1 MTLRPVLPLLVAFA
15 LVTPALATTPKPKAH
30 NVIIFVADGLRSGVV
45 TPDTAPAFAA
55 VRKGGV
61 DFRNS
66 HSLFPTV
73 TTANGSAIAT
83 GHGLGDTGN
92 YGNSIWIGQRLD
104 PSSASTFASIEND
117 DHQRSLARLYD
128 GNYLNEESL
137 LAAARRSGFQTAAI
151 GKLGPAWV
159 QDVTGASDPDAI
171 LIDDDTG
178 KPGARPLPE
187 RLLSV
192 MKSENLAAVAPPPNE
207 RGVSH
212 APNISQQDWMTSVAT
227 RAILPLFRTDGR
239 PFAMVFWSCDPD
251 CTQHTQGDSLGALT
265 PGVNGPTSA
274 AAVRNADTNLAR
286 LRAALKTLGL
296 DKTTDIF
303 VTADHGFGTMAR
315 ESKTSSTVK
324 VRYPDTPPGQ
334 LPRGFFAIDMAKA
347 LDLKLW
353 DARGGAVEEGSR
365 PSYGGALLGP
375 DEAHPKVVVAANG
388 GAELIYLPQ
397 GPDRAALLKR
407 VMTFLLSQDYVSGV
421 FLEDSLGPVAGA
433 LPLSAIGFVG
443 TGKTPRPTIAV
454 SLRTF
459 STGCALA
466 ELCAAEVA
474 DTSVQHGQGIHGAL
488 ARSDTHNFMAAI
500 GPDFKQGFV
509 DPAPVSNADIA
520 PTLARILRL
529 NMRSVGKLKGRV
541 ISEALPGGRS
551 PAVAV
556 RTLRSKKT
564 ATGFQTVLNTQKVGD
579 EVYLDAAGMPGRVV
593 GLKP

>member
-1 MTLRPVLPLLVAFA
+1 MSQRLL
-15 LVTPALATTPKPKAH
+15 PALLLALAVASPALSAPPKPRAH

-45 TPDTAPAFAA
+45 TPESAPAFAE
-55 VRKGGV
+55 VRKDGV

-66 HSLFPTV
+66 HSLFPAV

-92 YGNSIWIGQRLD
+92 YGNSIWLGQRLD
-104 PSSASTFASIEND
+104 PDRPTTFASIEND
-117 DHQRSLARLYD
+117 DNQRSLARLYG

-137 LAAARRSGFQTAAI
+137 LAAARRSGFQTAAV

-178 KPGARPLPE
+178 KPGARALPD
-187 RLLSV
+187 RLMGALRA
-192 MKSENLAAVAPPPNE
+192 ENLPAVAPPPNE

-212 APNISQQDWMTSVAT
+212 APNINQQDWMTSVAT
-227 RAILPLFRTDGR
+227 RAILPMFKKDGR

-274 AAVRNADTNLAR
+274 AAIRNADSDLAR
-286 LRAALKTLGL
+286 LRAALKALGL
-296 DKTTDIF
+296 DKKTDIF

-315 ESKTSSTVK
+315 ESRTSSTIKVK
-324 VRYPDTPPGQ
+324 YPDTPAGQ

-353 DARGGAVEEGSR
+353 DARGGVVEEGSR
-365 PSYGGALLGP
+365 PSYGGALLGS
-375 DEAHPKVVVAANG
+375 DEAHPQVVIAANG
-388 GAELIYLPQ
+388 GAELIYLPE
-397 GPDRAALLKR
+397 GADRAARLNR
-407 VMTFLLSQDYVSGV
+407 VMSFLLSQDYVAGIFV
-421 FLEDSLGPVAGA
+421 DDTLGPVPGA
-433 LPLSAIGFVG
+433 LPLSAIGLVG
-443 TGKTPRPTIAV
+443 TSRTPRPTIAV

-459 STGCALA
+459 STGCAA
-466 ELCAAEVA
+466 PELCAAEVA
-474 DTSVQHGQGIHGAL
+474 DSSVQHGQGIHGAL

-500 GPDFKQGFV
+500 GPDFRRGFV

-520 PTLARILRL
+520 PTLARILGL
-529 NMRSVGKLKGRV
+529 KMRSVGRLKGRV
-541 ISEALPGGRS
+541 IAEALPGGRS
-551 PAVAV
+551 PSVAS
-556 RTLRSKKT
+556 RTLRSGKT
-564 ATGFQTVLNTQKVGD
+564 ANGFRTVLNTQKVGE

-593 GLKP
+593 GLRP